1 MPLYGVANFDNIKK
15 LLSLLEICHQCNA
28 LPYCTS
34 QEDRSII
41 RHQSYKDRYIRYYVK
56 KYYSFILKDLSLI
69 GFESSDTGY
78 YYFQTP
84 FTNLKYYLDK
94 YNLYDDDF
102 IQHSDFMLDEL
113 ENRNHPFYLRYDYS
127 EDQYK
132 EGQHPAAHI
141 HLGVDSPIRLSC
153 KYKLK
158 PMSFILF
165 VLRQFYP
172 DEWTRLLTYGENI
185 PEVNVAL
192 KSVRDN
198 LEPISTDFLSGWN
211 LHEMHLE

>member
-1 MPLYGVANFDNIKK
+1 MK
-15 LLSLLEICHQCNA
+15 LL
-28 LPYCTS
+28 
-34 QEDRSII
+34 
-41 RHQSYKDRYIRYYVK
+41 
-56 KYYSFILKDLSLI
+56 LSCV
-69 GFESSDTGY
+69 SNS
-78 YYFQTP
+78 
-84 FTNLKYYLDK
+84 K
-94 YNLYDDDF
+94 
-102 IQHSDFMLDEL
+102 
-113 ENRNHPFYLRYDYS
+113 YDYS

-132 EGQHPAAHI
+132 DGQHPAAHI

-211 LHEMHLE
+211 LHEMHLV

>member
-1 MPLYGVANFDNIKK
+1 M
-15 LLSLLEICHQCNA
+15 
-28 LPYCTS
+28 
-34 QEDRSII
+34 
-41 RHQSYKDRYIRYYVK
+41 
-56 KYYSFILKDLSLI
+56 
-69 GFESSDTGY
+69 
-78 YYFQTP
+78 
-84 FTNLKYYLDK
+84 
-94 YNLYDDDF
+94 
-102 IQHSDFMLDEL
+102 EL
-113 ENRNHPFYLRYDYS
+113 WSKRK
-127 EDQYK
+127 K

-198 LEPISTDFLSGWN
+198 LEPYIHRLPKRMESS
-211 LHEMHLE
+211 